1 MYDPILPY
9 VSSQIW
15 THQISKLSHL
25 LVLIGV
31 GIEVRFHKNWQQNND
46 SLMVPQ
52 VSLPGP
58 ACWDGSLRFSDDGG
72 REVEESR
79 GLPVVV
85 GQEPL
90 GPDQAKDPIK

>member
-1 MYDPILPY
+1 
-9 VSSQIW
+9 
-15 THQISKLSHL
+15 
-25 LVLIGV
+25 
-31 GIEVRFHKNWQQNND
+31 
-46 SLMVPQ
+46 MVPQ